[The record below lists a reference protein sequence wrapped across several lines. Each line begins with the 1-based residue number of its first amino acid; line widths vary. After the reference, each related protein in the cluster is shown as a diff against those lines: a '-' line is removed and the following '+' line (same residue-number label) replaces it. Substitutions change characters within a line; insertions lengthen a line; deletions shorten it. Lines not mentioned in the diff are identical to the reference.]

1 MRVTIGN
8 KWKGVSSSI
17 GIETLAEKSTKRSQ
31 KPHPA
36 FSPKKQM
43 VILFQSVCKTLLN
56 EVFAKLC
63 SVTLRCSCLA
73 SNPF

>member
-8 KWKGVSSSI
+8 KCRNYSRKKVPNVV
-17 GIETLAEKSTKRSQ
+17 KSRI
-31 KPHPA
+31 HPA

-63 SVTLRCSCLA
+63 SVTLHYSGLA